1 MTDPP
6 ALARWTR
13 RVSGAW
19 RPALLGWVLARV
31 AAALG
36 YWAAQLLDG
45 RVSLP
50 DGRLHLTQGLLT
62 WDAAIYRSIADEGYA
77 ALPREVV
84 RFFPLHPLLGRW
96 LAWTGMGS
104 GWALV
109 LLTQLAAL
117 GAAVLL
123 WLLVVDA
130 TDDRRLADRSAVLLS
145 LWPAAVTLV
154 LAYSEALFLCL
165 TLTALLAMWHRRP
178 LPAVPALFAAGL
190 TRPTASLL
198 VVAVALSWWERGRHP
213 DPSTPDPGAPQR
225 LWGELRSWGAA
236 AVAAPAG
243 TLVYLWWLGATMGEA
258 SAPLD
263 IQRELRAGFREP
275 VSRLVTAAWEVL
287 GGDFRQGY
295 NVAFAVVAIAL
306 LIMGVR
312 RRLPLAW
319 TAYLAVGLVVALS
332 ANNID
337 SLGRY
342 VLSLAPAWV
351 VALAGWCTTRQRLV
365 AVAALGLAGSV
376 WFAAAGWLGQM
387 VP

>member
-6 ALARWTR
+6 APARWTR

-19 RPALLGWVLARV
+19 RPALIGWVLARV

-96 LAWTGMGS
+96 VGWSGIGS

-117 GAAVLL
+117 GAAVLV

-165 TLTALLAMWHRRP
+165 ALAGLLAMWHRRP
-178 LPAVPALFAAGL
+178 LLAVPALFAAGL

-198 VVAVALSWWERGRHP
+198 VVAVALSWWERGRE
-213 DPSTPDPGAPQR
+213 PSARPERSGPWRSLAP
-225 LWGELRSWGAA
+225 WAAA

-243 TLVYLWWLGATMGEA
+243 TATYLWWLGATMGEA

-263 IQRELRAGFREP
+263 IQRELRAGFRDP
-275 VSRLVTAAWEVL
+275 VTRLLSAAWDVV

-295 NVAFAVVAIAL
+295 NVVFAVAAIAL
-306 LIMGVR
+306 LVVAVR
-312 RRLPLAW
+312 RRLPMAW
-319 TAYLAVGLVVALS
+319 TAYLAVGLLVALS

-351 VALAGWCTTRQRLV
+351 AALAALCPTRRRFAAVVALGM
-365 AVAALGLAGSV
+365 AGSV
-376 WFAAAGWLGQM
+376 WFAAASWLGQM

>member
-1 MTDPP
+1 MTEPPDRSPRHDAWTP
-6 ALARWTR
+6 AL
-13 RVSGAW
+13 
-19 RPALLGWVLARV
+19 RPALLGWALARA

-36 YWAAQLLDG
+36 YWAAQLLDR

-50 DGRLHLTQGLLT
+50 DGRLHLQQGLLT
-62 WDAAIYRSIADEGYA
+62 WDAAIYRSIAADGYR

-84 RFFPLHPLLGRW
+84 RFFPLHPLSGRW
-96 LAWTGMGS
+96 VGS
-104 GWALV
+104 LGIGPGWALV

-117 GAAVLL
+117 VAAVLL
-123 WLLVVDA
+123 WKLVADA
-130 TDDRRLADRSAVLLS
+130 TGDRRLADRSAVLFS

-165 TLTALLAMWHRRP
+165 ALAALLAMWHRRP
-178 LPAVPALFAAGL
+178 LLAVPVLFAAGL
-190 TRPTASLL
+190 TRPTASLV
-198 VVAVALSWWERGRHP
+198 VVAVALSWWERGRGER
-213 DPSTPDPGAPQR
+213 SETGGSGGVRGIAP
-225 LWGELRSWGAA
+225 WGL
-236 AVAAPAG
+236 AVLAAPAG
-243 TLVYLWWLGATMGEA
+243 TAAYLWWLGATMGAA

-275 VSRLVTAAWEVL
+275 VTRLVTAAWDVV
-287 GGDFRQGY
+287 GGNFRQGY

-306 LIMGVR
+306 LVVAVR
-312 RRLPLAW
+312 QRLPLAW

-342 VLSLAPAWV
+342 VLSLAPAWA
-351 VALAGWCTTRQRLV
+351 VALAGLCTTRRRFVTIV
-365 AVAALGLAGSV
+365 AIGVVGSV